1 MTSDRRIQAGSGQHD
16 APRGALELAD
26 DAELEEIELLAEL
39 MILANRAGPSAS
51 VREIDH
57 ALGLTRADLP

>member
-1 MTSDRRIQAGSGQHD
+1 MQAGSGQRG
-16 APRGALELAD
+16 APVGALELAD

-39 MILANRAGPSAS
+39 MILANRAGPSAA